1 MECEKII
8 DAEIAGQTIFGMHN
22 RVCGCPNFDATFAF
36 CVTNIPPFAEEK
48 MSRIFLNVISQ
59 QIVSE
64 VNHQTLAYRIHLN
77 AYITW
82 SVPT

>member
-22 RVCGCPNFDATFAF
+22 RDCGCPNFDATFAF

-48 MSRIFLNVISQ
+48 IGSTFLNVI
-59 QIVSE
+59 
-64 VNHQTLAYRIHLN
+64 
-77 AYITW
+77 
-82 SVPT
+82 